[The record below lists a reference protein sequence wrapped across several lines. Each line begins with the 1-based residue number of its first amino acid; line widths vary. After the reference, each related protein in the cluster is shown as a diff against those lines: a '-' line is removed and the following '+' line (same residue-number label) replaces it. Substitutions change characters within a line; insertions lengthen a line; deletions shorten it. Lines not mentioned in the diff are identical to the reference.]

1 MSSFSFT
8 AVRVVGRA
16 VHMSAAL
23 RPRLR
28 LVRQPEADQRH
39 AGEADAEFLQR
50 RAARD
55 RLGQTLGEFI
65 ELVVH
70 NSVLQVFDSFTIS
83 VRSELIVC
91 GCIYDHA
98 FHRPV
103 SQTAQG

>member
-1 MSSFSFT
+1 M
-8 AVRVVGRA
+8 
-16 VHMSAAL
+16 L
-23 RPRLR
+23 
-28 LVRQPEADQRH
+28 ADN
-39 AGEADAEFLQR
+39 ADAEFLQR

-55 RLGQTLGEFI
+55 RLGEALGEFI